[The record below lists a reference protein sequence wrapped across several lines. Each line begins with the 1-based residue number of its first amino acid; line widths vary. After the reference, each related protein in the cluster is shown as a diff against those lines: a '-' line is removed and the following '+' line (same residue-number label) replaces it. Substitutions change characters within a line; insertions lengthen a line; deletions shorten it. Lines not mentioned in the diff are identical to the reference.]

1 MAEVTASMVKALRD
15 QTGAGM
21 MDCKAALTETAG
33 VMDDAV
39 DWLRKKGLAKA
50 AKKAGRVAAEGLVGL
65 TVTGEGPGAKGAVVE
80 VNSETDFVA
89 RNEDFQAFVREVAEL
104 ALAAGGD
111 VDRTAAAT
119 CKGSGQSVGETLTGL
134 IAKIGE
140 NLSFRRAAGLSV
152 EAGIIASYMH
162 NQIAPGLGKI
172 GVLVALKSTGDK
184 ERLEALGK
192 QIAMHV
198 AAANPLARTEAEL
211 DPAVVARERDVLAAK
226 QREAGKKDEII
237 PKIVEGGIRKFY
249 EEVVLLHQAFVIDGK
264 TKISDVLKSAEK
276 DVGAPIELSGYV
288 RFALGE
294 GIEKEASDFAAEVA
308 QAAKGS

>member
-21 MDCKAALTETAG
+21 MDCKAALNEAAG
-33 VMDDAV
+33 EMEAAI

-65 TVTGEGPGAKGAVVE
+65 AVSGTAGAVVE

-89 RNEDFQAFVREVAEL
+89 RNEEFQSFVRDVARL

-111 VDRTAAAT
+111 TQKTASAT
-119 CKGSGQSVGETLTGL
+119 HKGQSVTEAVTGL
-134 IAKIGE
+134 VAKIGE
-140 NLSFRRAAGLSV
+140 NLSFRRSAGLKVGSGV
-152 EAGIIASYMH
+152 VAAYMH

-172 GVLVALKSTGDK
+172 GVLVALESTGDK
-184 ERLEALGK
+184 AKLEALGK
-192 QIAMHV
+192 QLAMHV
-198 AAANPLARTEAEL
+198 AAANPLARSEAEL

-226 QREAGKKDEII
+226 QREAGKKEEMI

-249 EEVVLLHQAFVIDGK
+249 EEVVLLHQPFVIDGK
-264 TKISDVLKSAEK
+264 TKISDVLKAAEK
-276 DVGAPIELSGYV
+276 EAGAPIALSGYV

-308 QAAKGS
+308 KAATSG